1 MTSTTIRRRG
11 LRAAVALATGA
22 MLATFGLAAP
32 ASALDLDD
40 ARDGTAT
47 LTVHKHTGN
56 TAGLPSDGTQQTV
69 PNPVLPGV
77 GFTLYRVT
85 STATPTAPDL
95 GGNAG
100 WEQVSALHTAVGN
113 NPSIAALTAAGYTA
127 TSVGTRTTGADGAAA
142 FTALPFGLY
151 YVVESGALPG
161 YSPIKPFLVTVP
173 LTTQSGA
180 GALTSW
186 LYDVHVYPKN
196 QQDTKEVDDLESVK
210 TGDDV
215 TWTITGSVPAGTV
228 TGYQVRDIL
237 DARLAYK
244 ATRVYLGD
252 PADPK
257 SGWTALATPADY
269 TLTAANVPADGAGTT
284 RVNVLFTAAGLA
296 KLSALTDED
305 VKVITEIDTTVLQHG
320 LIPNDA
326 TIFNNDGAITS
337 DTPTSEIPEVATKWG
352 EVVITKVDVDDAAE
366 LLAGA
371 TFEVWSATGSSAFAD
386 ATSTGI
392 SGTTNAAGTVTLGDL
407 RFSDHAGGKAIP
419 ASDPAYV
426 YYWLVE
432 TKAPAGYELL
442 PEPIAFQLTTATA
455 NASLQYATTIKN
467 VPTNG
472 RFELPLTGGSG
483 VTLFYVGGGLILAG
497 VALVAVRRRRSDAP
511 QD

>member
-1 MTSTTIRRRG
+1 MTSTTTRRRM
-11 LRAAVALATGA
+11 RAAVALATGA
-22 MLATFGLAAP
+22 LLATFGLAAP
-32 ASALDLDD
+32 ASALDVDD

-69 PNPVLPGV
+69 PNPALPGV
-77 GFTLYRVT
+77 GFTVYRVT

-95 GGNAG
+95 GTNAG
-100 WEQVSALHTAVGN
+100 WAEVSTLRTTVGA
-113 NPSIAALTAAGYTA
+113 NPSTAALTAAGYTA

-161 YSPIKPFLVTVP
+161 YAPIKPFLVTVP
-173 LTTQSGA
+173 LTVQSGA
-180 GALTSW
+180 GALGSW

-196 QQDTKEVDDLESVK
+196 QQDTKDVDDLASVG

-215 TWTITGSVPAGTV
+215 TWTIAGSVPAGTV
-228 TGYQVRDIL
+228 TGYQVRDVL
-237 DARLAYK
+237 DARLAHR
-244 ATRVYLGD
+244 ATRVYIGD
-252 PADPK
+252 PAAPK
-257 SGWTALATPADY
+257 NGWTLLATPADY

-284 RVNVLFTAAGLA
+284 RVNVLFTAAGLTT
-296 KLSALTDED
+296 LTGLTDENL
-305 VKVITEIDTTVLQHG
+305 KVVTEIDTTVLEHG
-320 LIPNDA
+320 LIPNGA
-326 TIFNNDGAITS
+326 TIFNNAGAITN

-352 EVVITKVDVDDAAE
+352 EVVITKVDVDDPAE
-366 LLAGA
+366 LLEGA
-371 TFEVWSATGSSAFAD
+371 TFEVWSATGSDDFGD

-392 SGTTNAAGTVTLGDL
+392 SGTTDALGTVTLGDL
-407 RFSDHAGGKAIP
+407 RFSDHAGGAAVP

-432 TKAPAGYELL
+432 TKAPSGYELL
-442 PEPIAFQLTTATA
+442 PAPIAFELTAATA
-455 NASLQYATTIKN
+455 NASLQYTTTIQN
-467 VPTNG
+467 VPSNG

-497 VALVAVRRRRSDAP
+497 VALVAIRRRRSDAV